1 MSDAAADRRGDT
13 WFGHPKG
20 LLFLSFTEA
29 WERFSFYGMRG
40 LLVLYM
46 VQELLLPGRIEKIAG
61 MAGYRAAV
69 ESVFGPLSTT
79 AFASQTFGLYAG
91 FVYFTPL
98 FGGIVADRWLGARKT
113 VLIGIALMTAGHLAM
128 SFDASFLLALL
139 LLVLG
144 SGCLK
149 GNVAAQVGHLYP
161 RDDESRRTR
170 GFTVFS
176 TGINVGA
183 MLGPLLCGLL
193 AQVYG
198 WHFGF
203 GLAAVMMLLA
213 GAVYIAG
220 WRHFADDKPLRRNAT
235 TPAMQSAD
243 WRMLG
248 LVFVVVALN
257 LFWILPYDQ
266 SANIGMLWVAGSVD
280 LATPLGN
287 VPPAWFNAEDPL
299 ASVLIAPVLVALWS
313 WQARRGTEPHDTG
326 KMAQGSVVMALSML
340 ALAAGAWQTGVSGK
354 AAIVWPAIAYF
365 LSGVA
370 FMFSWPTILAL
381 VSRRAPPG
389 VNAMAVAAAYLA
401 LFVSGIVVGW
411 LGRFYEQMP
420 HWQFWLLHAAMCLA
434 GAVLLTILGPMLRR
448 RMDALDAQPSS
459 APG

>member
-1 MSDAAADRRGDT
+1 MKPEVDRSL
-13 WFGHPKG
+13 FLGHPKG
-20 LLFLSFTEA
+20 LVFLSMTEA

-46 VQELLLPGRIEKIAG
+46 VQELLLPGRIEKVAG
-61 MAGYRAAV
+61 MEGFRAVV
-69 ESVFGPLSTT
+69 EGVFGPLTTT

-98 FGGIVADRWLGARKT
+98 FGGIIADRWLGAKKT
-113 VLIGIALMTAGHLAM
+113 VLIGIALMTAGHLSM

-161 RDDESRRTR
+161 HDDEARRTR
-170 GFTVFS
+170 GFTIFS
-176 TGINVGA
+176 TGINIGA
-183 MLGPLLCGLL
+183 TLGPLLCGLL

-213 GAVYIAG
+213 GAVYLAG
-220 WRHFADDKPLRRNAT
+220 WRHFADDRPRAMREAGGAVQ
-235 TPAMQSAD
+235 PAN

-248 LVFVVVALN
+248 LVFLIVALN

-266 SANIGMLWVAGSVD
+266 GANVGMIWVAESVD
-280 LATPLGN
+280 LSTPFG
-287 VPPAWFNAEDPL
+287 VMPAAWFNSEDPF
-299 ASVLIAPVLVALWS
+299 ASILIAPVLVALWS
-313 WQARRGTEPHDTG
+313 WQGKRGTEPHDTG
-326 KMAQGSVVMALSML
+326 KMAQGSVVMALSVL
-340 ALAAGAWQTGVSGK
+340 ALAAGAWQAGDAGK
-354 AAIVWPAIAYF
+354 ASVIWPLISYF

-370 FMFSWPTILAL
+370 FMFSWPTVLAM
-381 VSRRAPPG
+381 VSRRAPAG

-401 LFVSGIVVGW
+401 LFISGIVVGW

-420 HWQFWLLHAAMCLA
+420 HWQFWLIHAAMCLA
-434 GAVLLTILGPMLRR
+434 GAVLLAVLGPMLRR
-448 RMDALDAQPSS
+448 RMDALDAE
-459 APG
+459 A